1 MYLGYKVVKYMN
13 LISVSNLTY
22 YLGKKKIFDNI
33 SLSINDDSFITIAG
47 SNSSGKT
54 TLLKLLSGNLM
65 TENIIQIDNTL
76 INSENKE
83 IIDKKV
89 CLFSINN
96 KYYSKTVLYE
106 LLLDSKDDSYKSIN
120 KIKSYLI
127 EFGLINYIDES
138 PQVLNYIERQK
149 ISLIKALLKESKV
162 LLLDNIFC
170 YFDKYSKIEF
180 ITLLKKYQSIYNFS
194 IILTINNLEDSIF
207 SDRLIVIDSES
218 ILLDGAPENIFK
230 EEKLLKLVGLN
241 VPINYELYSKLRLY
255 DLIEGSSFDIDD
267 MVNELCK

>member
-1 MYLGYKVVKYMN
+1 MN
-13 LISVSNLTY
+13 LINVSNLTY
-22 YLGKKKIFDNI
+22 YFGKRKIFDNI
-33 SLSINDDSFITIAG
+33 NINISNGMFVTIAG

-54 TLLKLLSGNLM
+54 TLLKIFSGNLM
-65 TENIIQIDNTL
+65 TENLIEIDNTL

-96 KYYSKTVLYE
+96 KYYSKTVLDE
-106 LLLDSKDDSYKSIN
+106 LLIDVGDYNYQNVN
-120 KIKSYLI
+120 KIKSYLQ
-127 EFGLINYIDES
+127 EFGLINYINES

-149 ISLIKALLKESKV
+149 ITLIKALLKESKV

-180 ITLLKKYQSIYNFS
+180 ITLLKKYQSTYNFS

-207 SDRLIVIDSES
+207 SDRLIIIDRGI
-218 ILLDGAPENIFK
+218 ILLDGEPENIFK

-241 VPINYELYSKLRLY
+241 VPINYELYSKLKLY
-255 DLIEGSSFDIDD
+255 DLIKGSSFNIDD
-267 MVNELCK
+267 MVDELCK

>member
-1 MYLGYKVVKYMN
+1 MN

-96 KYYSKTVLYE
+96 KYYS
-106 LLLDSKDDSYKSIN
+106 I
-120 KIKSYLI
+120 
-127 EFGLINYIDES
+127 
-138 PQVLNYIERQK
+138 
-149 ISLIKALLKESKV
+149 
-162 LLLDNIFC
+162 C
-170 YFDKYSKIEF
+170 
-180 ITLLKKYQSIYNFS
+180 
-194 IILTINNLEDSIF
+194 
-207 SDRLIVIDSES
+207 
-218 ILLDGAPENIFK
+218 
-230 EEKLLKLVGLN
+230 
-241 VPINYELYSKLRLY
+241 
-255 DLIEGSSFDIDD
+255 
-267 MVNELCK
+267 

>member
-1 MYLGYKVVKYMN
+1 MN

-96 KYYSKTVLYE
+96 KYYSKTVLDE

-149 ISLIKALLKESKV
+149 ISLIK
-162 LLLDNIFC
+162 
-170 YFDKYSKIEF
+170 
-180 ITLLKKYQSIYNFS
+180 S
-194 IILTINNLEDSIF
+194 II
-207 SDRLIVIDSES
+207 
-218 ILLDGAPENIFK
+218 G
-230 EEKLLKLVGLN
+230 
-241 VPINYELYSKLRLY
+241 
-255 DLIEGSSFDIDD
+255 
-267 MVNELCK
+267 